1 MFNKRQ
7 WCLFSGNHICQRL
20 VVRLF
25 ASLALSVLLILLSF
39 TAVEMVLYERF
50 LTLPNKVQR
59 ELQQLSASANQQRQL
74 GAEALAQW
82 EMSQPYLL
90 YVIDS
95 TNHVVSGRDIHPH
108 VQMKMRNAR
117 QLNEPMGTR
126 VSKPMIIVPMTE
138 GYSLMVQLPWQQ
150 HPASRAGYYLWST
163 NLLLSLLILTL
174 ISWVLSRQLQ
184 RPLARLQSASRAVA
198 QGITETRVSQSI
210 GHSPWEFQ
218 QLAADFDNMA
228 EQIQGLI
235 EEQRKLVR
243 TLSHE
248 LKTPLTRQA
257 LALHLAS
264 HTDVAQ
270 ERTQWL
276 VRAEQEAQL
285 MDSMI
290 EKILE
295 LSRLRS
301 LHCDVVLQP
310 LDVQAYLSQQ
320 TEQFRPHLQPTQQL
334 RFVPSGQDEW
344 IRGDRVLL
352 GSILDNLLTNATKYA
367 GEQCCITVMTK
378 KQDRQVKII
387 VMDDGPGVE
396 SEQLE
401 AIFRPFYQT
410 MSTLSSRH
418 GYGLGLSIVQQS
430 VEKMHGHVSAE
441 NNHGLVV
448 TLSFPV
454 YLPSELSHRHD

>member
-1 MFNKRQ
+1 MLNKRR
-7 WCLFSGNHICQRL
+7 WCFFSGKGFYQRL

-50 LTLPNKVQR
+50 LTLPNKIQR
-59 ELQQLSASANQQRQL
+59 ELQQLSTIADQQRQL

-90 YVIDS
+90 YVIDGA
-95 TNHVVSGRDIHPH
+95 NHVLSERDIHPH

-117 QLNEPMGTR
+117 QLSEPMGTR

-138 GYSLMVQLPWQQ
+138 GHSLMVQLPWQQ

-174 ISWVLSRQLQ
+174 MSWVLSRQLQ
-184 RPLARLQSASRAVA
+184 RPLARLQCASRAVA
-198 QGITETRVSQSI
+198 QGLTETRVSQSI
-210 GHSPWEFQ
+210 GRSPREFQ

-235 EEQRKLVR
+235 EEQKKLVR

-264 HTDVAQ
+264 HTEVNE
-270 ERTQWL
+270 ERSQWL

-295 LSRLRS
+295 LSRLQS
-301 LHCDVVLQP
+301 CHCNVVLQP
-310 LDVQAYLSQQ
+310 LDVQAYLSQKI
-320 TEQFRPHLQPTQQL
+320 EQFRPHLQPTQQL
-334 RFVPSGQDEW
+334 RLVPSGQNEW
-344 IRGDRVLL
+344 IWGDRVLL

-367 GEQCCITVMTK
+367 GEQCCITVMTE

-387 VMDDGPGVE
+387 VMDDGPGVAK
-396 SEQLE
+396 EQLE

-410 MSTLSSRH
+410 VLSSRH
-418 GYGLGLSIVQQS
+418 GYGLGLSIVQQA

-441 NNHGLVV
+441 NNQGLVV

-454 YLPSELSHRHD
+454 YLPSVSNNSQH